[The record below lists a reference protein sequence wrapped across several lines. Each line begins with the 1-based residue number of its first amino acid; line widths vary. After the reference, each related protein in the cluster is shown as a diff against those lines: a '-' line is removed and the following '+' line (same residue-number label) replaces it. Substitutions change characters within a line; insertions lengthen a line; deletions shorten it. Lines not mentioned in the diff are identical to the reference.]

1 MTNTHNFF
9 NSLSQQN
16 VLIIGDVMIDAYMWG
31 QVTRISPEA
40 PVPIVSV
47 TQREQRLGGA
57 ANVALNLRAMG
68 ANPIICSVLGNDDY
82 NKDFQEIMYHN
93 DMDKRG
99 IITSDVRR
107 TTVKSRVIGN
117 KMHIVRVDEEDT
129 HPLSPNDE
137 DALLDRIQRIIKTLP
152 ICSII
157 FQDYDKGVITPRI
170 IDQVTA
176 LARSRNIITTVDP
189 KHQNFSHYHDVTLF
203 KPNLKELREGLNISI
218 DDSTTETL
226 KHDLDH
232 AALLI
237 HQQQNIAI
245 VFITLSERGVYV
257 CDFRSGTPYSL
268 LIPAQLR
275 SIADVSGAGDTVIS
289 VATLALG
296 SQLPIADVVKLANL
310 AGGIVCEQVGVVPI
324 HPDRL
329 QQEWNNL

>member
-1 MTNTHNFF
+1 
-9 NSLSQQN
+9 
-16 VLIIGDVMIDAYMWG
+16 MIDAYMWG

-57 ANVALNLRAMG
+57 ANVALNLRSMG

-82 NKDFQEIMYHN
+82 NKDFQQIMN
-93 DMDKRG
+93 QNNMDKRG

-129 HPLSPNDE
+129 HPLSVGDE
-137 DALLDRIQRIIKTLP
+137 DTLLDRIHRIVKSVP
-152 ICSII
+152 INSII

-170 IDQVTA
+170 IDEITSM
-176 LARSRNIITTVDP
+176 ARSKNIITTVDP
-189 KHQNFSHYHDVTLF
+189 KHRNFSHYHNVTLF

-218 DDSTTETL
+218 DDSSIDTF
-226 KHDLDH
+226 KQDLDH
-232 AALLI
+232 AAIII
-237 HQQQNIAI
+237 HQRQNIDI

-257 CDFRSGTPYSL
+257 CDYRTGTPQSL
-268 LIPAQLR
+268 IIPAQLR

-296 SQLPIADVVKLANL
+296 AQLPITDVVKLANL

-324 HPDRL
+324 QPDRL